1 MKDTL
6 ITLRQFSVGYD
17 QQEYVLEDVDLTI
30 HTGDFIAVV
39 GPNGGGKTTL
49 VKSLLQLL
57 KPATGQIAYYIDGK
71 AVDSIEVGYLPQRNQ
86 IDTDFPITVC
96 EVVKAGMLS
105 SSNWGWRNRATIRK
119 RVDEVLSQVGMLDYR
134 SRPIGALSGG
144 QLQRVLLARAIVNK
158 PRFIVLDEP
167 NSYLDKQFES
177 QLYPLLQLL
186 NREATLLIVSHEAH
200 SLMPYINRCLR
211 VDHGVYEET
220 VMQDDSESLAHC
232 K

>member
-1 MKDTL
+1 MKEAL
-6 ITLRQFSVGYD
+6 IKLSQFSVGYD
-17 QQEYVLEDVDLTI
+17 RQEYVLEDVDLTI
-30 HTGDFIAVV
+30 YTGDFIAVV

-57 KPATGQIAYYIDGK
+57 KPAAGDITYYADGQM
-71 AVDSIEVGYLPQRNQ
+71 VDSIEVGYLPQRNQ
-86 IDTDFPITVC
+86 IDTDFPITVS
-96 EVVKAGMLS
+96 EVIRAGMLS
-105 SSNWGWRNRATIRK
+105 PTNWGWRNRKAIRK
-119 RVDEVLSQVGMLDYR
+119 RVDDVLNQVGMLAFR
-134 SRPIGALSGG
+134 SRPIGSLSGG

-177 QLYPLLQLL
+177 QLYPLLELL

-200 SLMPYINRCLR
+200 SLLPYINRCLR
-211 VDHGVYEET
+211 VDHGVYVEQ
-220 VMQDDSESLAHC
+220 VKQDGSESPAHC